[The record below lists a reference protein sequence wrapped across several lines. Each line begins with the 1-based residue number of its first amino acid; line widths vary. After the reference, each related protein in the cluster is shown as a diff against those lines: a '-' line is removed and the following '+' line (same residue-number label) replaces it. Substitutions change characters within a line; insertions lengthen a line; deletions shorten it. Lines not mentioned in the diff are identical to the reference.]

1 MFIDIHTHNINTKKD
16 IIAIYNM
23 QLNNSQTELYEK
35 NKLSVGIHPWDIE
48 NIDIENELSKVEYYS
63 LKKNIIAI
71 GEIGIDRHKKI
82 SIETQK
88 RIFIKQLEIAEK
100 QNKPV
105 IIHAVKSYSDI
116 IEIKKKRKSNTTW
129 IIHDYKGNQNIS
141 ENLLA
146 KNCIMSFGK
155 SLIKSPKIQN
165 IFKELPINSLFLET
179 DNSGLSIYEIYKQ
192 AAYIKNISVELLKK
206 RIFQTYLLTF
216 A

>member
-1 MFIDIHTHNINTKKD
+1 
-16 IIAIYNM
+16 M